1 MPPHTDPPLE
11 WFPWRVAGDP
21 ALIRLTADKDAMT
34 TRRDRSRDPVRDP
47 DWSIHNGT
55 QAA

>member
-1 MPPHTDPPLE
+1 MLPSIDAPLE

-21 ALIRLTADKDAMT
+21 ALIRLTPDKDAMT
-34 TRRDRSRDPVRDP
+34 TRRAAAAIRPANR

-55 QAA
+55 PAA